1 MIKQSNNIGQSTPL
15 KQQESH
21 KQNKEFLQ
29 YAKDFATQMQE
40 EVKKL
45 SFVMQHIIKVKNA
58 RII

>member
-40 EVKKL
+40 EAKKEQ
-45 SFVMQHIIKVKNA
+45 SKQNQSKIKETK
-58 RII
+58 

>member
-40 EVKKL
+40 EAKKEQVKQNQSK
-45 SFVMQHIIKVKNA
+45 IKETK
-58 RII
+58 

>member
-1 MIKQSNNIGQSTPL
+1 MKKNNNTLQSSPL

-40 EVKKL
+40 EAKKEQVKQNQSK
-45 SFVMQHIIKVKNA
+45 IKETK
-58 RII
+58 

>member
-21 KQNKEFLQ
+21 NQNKEFLQ

-40 EVKKL
+40 EVKKEQVKQNQ
-45 SFVMQHIIKVKNA
+45 SKIKEIK
-58 RII
+58 

>member
-40 EVKKL
+40 EVKKEQVKQNQ
-45 SFVMQHIIKVKNA
+45 SKIKEIK
-58 RII
+58 

>member
-21 KQNKEFLQ
+21 KQSKEFLQ

-40 EVKKL
+40 EAKKEQVKQNQSK
-45 SFVMQHIIKVKNA
+45 IKEIK
-58 RII
+58 

>member
-40 EVKKL
+40 EAKKEQVKQNQSK
-45 SFVMQHIIKVKNA
+45 IKEIK
-58 RII
+58 

>member
-1 MIKQSNNIGQSTPL
+1 MRMIKQSNNIGQSTPL

-40 EVKKL
+40 ETKKEQVKQNQSK
-45 SFVMQHIIKVKNA
+45 IKEIK
-58 RII
+58 

>member
-1 MIKQSNNIGQSTPL
+1 MIKQSNNIEQSTPL

-40 EVKKL
+40 EAKKEQ
-45 SFVMQHIIKVKNA
+45 SKQNQSKIKEIK
-58 RII
+58 